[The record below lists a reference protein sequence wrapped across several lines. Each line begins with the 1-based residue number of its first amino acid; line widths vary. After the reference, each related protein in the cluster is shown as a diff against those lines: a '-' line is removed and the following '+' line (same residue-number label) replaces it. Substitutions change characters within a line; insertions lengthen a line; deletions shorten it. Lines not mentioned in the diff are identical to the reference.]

1 LPTEIPVL
9 VTSAKLSSE
18 INKKKM
24 LLFLLMLIFFKARNR
39 PEIDAG
45 KACVLFVNYNFEEDR
60 FVAFSVSFFFSYI
73 K

>member
-1 LPTEIPVL
+1 
-9 VTSAKLSSE
+9 
-18 INKKKM
+18 M

-45 KACVLFVNYNFEEDR
+45 KACVLFVNYNFAEDR